1 MKSKWETFV
10 FAWFGNTSNLAKAMN
25 ISFSQAKRW
34 HEQPMTMHVCDI
46 SKIATYTKVNIKD
59 VVNTILESEQRT
71 IKHEGD
77 E

>member
-46 SKIATYTKVNIKD
+46 SKIAKVAEVDIKEVVNI
-59 VVNTILESEQRT
+59 ILESEQRT